1 MVPGKLNLT
10 VYKGSTYRY
19 KIELL
24 QANKTP
30 LDLTGC
36 SVAMQVRARPGLSEL
51 FLDLTVAGYISIT
64 NPVAGE
70 ITLEIPA
77 DDSEAFD
84 FVSGFYDV
92 KVTFSNGDEF
102 RVLEGAFAAL
112 DQVTR

>member
-10 VYKGSTYRY
+10 VYKGSTYKY

-30 LDLTGC
+30 IDLTGC

-51 FLDLTVAGYISIT
+51 FLDLGEAGYITIT
-64 NPVAGE
+64 DPVKGE
-70 ITLEIPA
+70 ITLEIPS
-77 DDSEAFD
+77 DDSANFD

-92 KVTFSNGDEF
+92 KVTFADGDDF